1 MPRRKNFLRKV
12 KGKWGADRN
21 FHVIESRDKVH
32 CHTKDLVRAYIF
44 SGTAAFFPL
53 FISLHSF
60 ASKKLSSVGNFCDY
74 MVYATL
80 ALVSYQIS
88 GESMVSILLLA
99 TLLAH
104 RAQRIRVHAPEL
116 VKLCV
121 RPWQSRRASHATT
134 RKRNN
139 SRSIRSPYSHIKRP
153 CHREKTKFLLARL
166 FYDWWQKLQHTIFY
180 GPFLSLSLRMC
191 LMRENQRVCAGALL
205 S

>member
-1 MPRRKNFLRKV
+1 
-12 KGKWGADRN
+12 
-21 FHVIESRDKVH
+21 
-32 CHTKDLVRAYIF
+32 
-44 SGTAAFFPL
+44 
-53 FISLHSF
+53 
-60 ASKKLSSVGNFCDY
+60 

-153 CHREKTKFLLARL
+153 CHGEKTKFLLARL

-180 GPFLSLSLRMC
+180 GPFLSLSPHVSDA
-191 LMRENQRVCAGALL
+191 REPESVCWCTFIVKRTEIILSEPAIAGCCTRCWWNKKRKPPTHSERAATPFYYFSFCFSVIHFLA

>member
-1 MPRRKNFLRKV
+1 MARRKNFLRKV

-21 FHVIESRDKVH
+21 FHVIESPDKVH
-32 CHTKDLVRAYIF
+32 CHTKDLVRVH
-44 SGTAAFFPL
+44 L
-53 FISLHSF
+53 FRHSSF
-60 ASKKLSSVGNFCDY
+60 LSSLYILEFFCKQKVELTLGNFCDY

-88 GESMVSILLLA
+88 DESMASILLLA
-99 TLLAH
+99 TLLAR
-104 RAQRIRVHAPEL
+104 RAQRIRVHAPQL

-153 CHREKTKFLLARL
+153 CHGEKTKFLLARL

-180 GPFLSLSLRMC
+180 GPFLSLRMC